1 MERDKEHT
9 RKKILEALGR
19 LLSQK
24 GFYDVGI
31 NAIAKEAKVSKVLI
45 YRYFGGLSELLRT
58 FAEEGEYWPSN
69 NQLLGGEINLR
80 RVTDPEQISVAILTN
95 YLKEMRRR
103 KLTQEIIRWELTQ
116 ENDLTRQLTKVREK
130 QRAEI
135 LGSLPIDPA
144 RFREIDI
151 GAAAALL
158 HAGLTYLVLR
168 SKTGEEYMGIDLHS
182 NYGWKRLE
190 KAINDLVNGYFAQY
204 RVGPE

>member
-24 GFYDVGI
+24 GFYEVGI